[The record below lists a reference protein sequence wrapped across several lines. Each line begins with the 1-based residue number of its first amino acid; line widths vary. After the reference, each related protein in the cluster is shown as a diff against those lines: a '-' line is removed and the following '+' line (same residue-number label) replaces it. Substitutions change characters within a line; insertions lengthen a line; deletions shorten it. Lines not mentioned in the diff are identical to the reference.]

1 MGAWYLLR
9 TPPLADVEHGGTM
22 GNKLFRGGALKRA
35 GAGAAMAWTAA
46 LLVGLTP
53 ASAAVSPAALWHM
66 EETSGSVM
74 RDSSGNHNGS
84 LHSVQLGQ
92 PGSTGNGYGFTGSSE
107 VIVPSAGDLNP
118 GTRDITITISLKAT
132 SVPRKPDWDVIRKG
146 KFDSSGGEWKMEYQP
161 NGKASCGFKGASEKS
176 GALTAGPALN
186 NGKWHTVQC
195 VKTSSSIKLIVDGQT
210 YSKSVNIGS
219 ISNSAPVV
227 IGAHPG
233 SEFFKGWLD
242 EARIQIG

>member
-118 GTRDITITISLKAT
+118 GTGGNRDTYNAEVSSRTGEAEYKAELEREAAKEPKGLLARLLRA
-132 SVPRKPDWDVIRKG
+132 VRRVI
-146 KFDSSGGEWKMEYQP
+146 W
-161 NGKASCGFKGASEKS
+161 GA
-176 GALTAGPALN
+176 
-186 NGKWHTVQC
+186 
-195 VKTSSSIKLIVDGQT
+195 
-210 YSKSVNIGS
+210 
-219 ISNSAPVV
+219 
-227 IGAHPG
+227 
-233 SEFFKGWLD
+233 
-242 EARIQIG
+242 